1 MEKKLVSLILV
12 FFFGIALGCERFEEK
27 KVYKVGILITDDTY
41 LDSANGFKEGMKER
55 GYREGDTVTYELRN
69 AKLNKEDLKRYA
81 EELVKGKVDLI
92 FTATHIGALAA
103 KEATEGTN
111 IPVIFGPAGDPV
123 EMGLVKSIQSSGNN
137 LTGVSTL
144 SMELTG
150 KRLEMLTRIVPKTR
164 RIAII
169 YSPNYDFSKMVAKLT
184 YEAAKKLNIS
194 VIEEKLGNTEEE
206 IIKAAE
212 SIDPR
217 RVDAIFAI
225 PDILV
230 NNQIEKI
237 AEIAKKK
244 KLPLMVHIRTL
255 VLQGPVAS
263 YGINIYS
270 IGKQA
275 ARLADK
281 ALKGTKPSDIPMET
295 PHKLDLIINLKTAKT
310 IGLKIPDQILGQAD
324 EVIK

>member
-1 MEKKLVSLILV
+1 MERKLVSLILL

-27 KVYKVGILITDDTY
+27 KVYRVGILITDDTY
-41 LDSANGFKEGMKER
+41 LDAANGFKDGMKER
-55 GYREGDTVTYELRN
+55 GYREGDNITYELKN
-69 AKLNKEDLKRYA
+69 AKLNREDLKRYA
-81 EELVKGKVDLI
+81 EELVKGKVELI

-111 IPVIFGPAGDPV
+111 ISVIFGPAGDPV

-150 KRLEMLTRIVPKTR
+150 KRLEMLTKIAPKTR

-169 YSPNYDFSKMVAKLT
+169 YSPNYTFSKMVAKLT
-184 YEAAKKLNIS
+184 YEAAKKLNVS
-194 VIEEKLGNTEEE
+194 VEEKLGNTEEE

-212 SIDPR
+212 SIDPK

-295 PHKLDLIINLKTAKT
+295 PHKLDLIINLKTAKA